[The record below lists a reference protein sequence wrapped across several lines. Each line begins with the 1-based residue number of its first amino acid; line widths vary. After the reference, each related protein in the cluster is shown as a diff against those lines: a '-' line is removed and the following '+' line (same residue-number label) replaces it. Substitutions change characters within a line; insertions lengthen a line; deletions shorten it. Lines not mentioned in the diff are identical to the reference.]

1 MYISKLR
8 MSHYVSVVDTFMSS
22 DCLRKTWVGDL
33 RSEIEIHNTLDTI
46 RIQSKTMRDP
56 IYIYIYIQR

>member
-22 DCLRKTWVGDL
+22 DCLRKTWVGYL
-33 RSEIEIHNTLDTI
+33 RSEIEIHNTLDKI
-46 RIQSKTMRDP
+46 RIQPKTMRDP
-56 IYIYIYIQR
+56 IYIQR

>member
-33 RSEIEIHNTLDTI
+33 RSEIDIQNMLDTI
-46 RIQSKTMRDP
+46 RIQPKTMRDP
-56 IYIYIYIQR
+56 IYIQR

>member
-8 MSHYVSVVDTFMSS
+8 MSQLRMSSVVDTFMSG

-33 RSEIEIHNTLDTI
+33 RSEIEMHNTLDTI
-46 RIQSKTMRDP
+46 RIQPKTMRDP
-56 IYIYIYIQR
+56 IYIQR

>member
-8 MSHYVSVVDTFMSS
+8 MSHYVSVVDTLMSS

-33 RSEIEIHNTLDTI
+33 RSEIEKHNTLDTI
-46 RIQSKTMRDP
+46 RIQPKTMRDP
-56 IYIYIYIQR
+56 ICIQR

>member
-8 MSHYVSVVDTFMSS
+8 MSHYVSVVETFMSS

-46 RIQSKTMRDP
+46 RIQPKTMRDP
-56 IYIYIYIQR
+56 IYIQR